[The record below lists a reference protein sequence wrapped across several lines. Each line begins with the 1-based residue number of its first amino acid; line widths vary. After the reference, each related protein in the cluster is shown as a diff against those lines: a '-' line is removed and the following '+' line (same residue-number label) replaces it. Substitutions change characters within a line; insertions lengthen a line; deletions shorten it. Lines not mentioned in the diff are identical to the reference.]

1 MLMWCR
7 FALNIRFVT
16 FWDGNQLWTSP
27 LQIWYATSYSHVMLH
42 RDCGLS
48 WFSNSSTRLVQ
59 QIWIFLWT
67 TPSFELEHNISH
79 DRGSVSK
86 NNLKSKLTNIPFK
99 FQKCILIL
107 TCIQKDVDRLVL
119 AVLLWNDADISLSRT
134 IPEQHLLQHAG
145 TAKQTPQSQSLP
157 SPG

>member
-1 MLMWCR
+1 MLMWCQ

-16 FWDGNQLWTSP
+16 FWDWNQLWTSP
-27 LQIWYATSYSHVMLH
+27 CKFDMQLHTVML
-42 RDCGLS
+42 CCTGIVA
-48 WFSNSSTRLVQ
+48 F
-59 QIWIFLWT
+59 
-67 TPSFELEHNISH
+67 H
-79 DRGSVSK
+79 DFQTVHQTCPTNLDFPLNRGSVSK